1 MKADRSKTV
10 QYAAVAVCLWLAA
23 IDPALAQESI
33 IAPIGE
39 QFNSWTDTFQGDF
52 FPFLVTLGILIA
64 IGLGSV
70 VSIKIGAFAFAG
82 VVAAA
87 VAWGTRTGVIG
98 LGA

>member
-1 MKADRSKTV
+1 MKTHRPEVAK
-10 QYAAVAVCLWLAA
+10 YAVIAVCLWLAA
-23 IDPALAQESI
+23 MEPALAQESI

-39 QFNSWTDTFQGDF
+39 QFYSWTDTFQGDF
-52 FPFLVTLGILIA
+52 YPFLVTLGILVA
-64 IGLGSV
+64 IGLGCLVSV
-70 VSIKIGAFAFAG
+70 KIGAFAFAG